1 VPHLDAELTAL
12 ELAQRRLP
20 ALTAVDEASVDP
32 SPPRDRLAR
41 LPYSVAIDR
50 SGRVA
55 DGYEV
60 QDQPWFVLTS
70 ASGQILWYYD
80 VSTQGWPT
88 TRELAAHVRAALA
101 RGPVVTT
108 PRAAISSMLAGSP
121 APLAALHSQA
131 GRLLDSGGLRG
142 RLRVLRGYPA
152 VINAWASWCTP
163 CQQEFPLFAS
173 ASLRY
178 GRQLAFLGA
187 DTDDSTP
194 DARAFLEKHP
204 VSYPSYEMNRGLL
217 APIAT
222 LEGLPTTIF
231 LDRAGRVVYVHTGQ
245 YKTLGTLEEDIQ
257 TYALQ

>member
-1 VPHLDAELTAL
+1 
-12 ELAQRRLP
+12 
-20 ALTAVDEASVDP
+20 
-32 SPPRDRLAR
+32 
-41 LPYSVAIDR
+41 
-50 SGRVA
+50 
-55 DGYEV
+55 
-60 QDQPWFVLTS
+60 
-70 ASGQILWYYD
+70 
-80 VSTQGWPT
+80 
-88 TRELAAHVRAALA
+88 
-101 RGPVVTT
+101 
-108 PRAAISSMLAGSP
+108 MLAGSP